1 MGAQLLL
8 MLSVSFLY
16 PKVSMGTR
24 KVFAPGMT
32 GRQYKNSSNAHTI
45 SPK

>member
-1 MGAQLLL
+1 MTGESCLVGAQLLL

-24 KVFAPGMT
+24 KVFATGTT
-32 GRQYKNSSNAHTI
+32 GRHYKNS
-45 SPK
+45 